1 MSGHDIPIQLLDG
14 GSIDVQHHDQMNAM
28 DTAMNLDD
36 VDVDL
41 FGDSVMVDTALDG
54 LSAPRPM
61 PSKHLRQRLDDLRTH
76 GCHQA
81 IAWSRQ
87 GTIASITKDGR
98 SVEFR
103 FLRCRPEDAGWE
115 LSGPYLYGPAII
127 PMHTTAGPIVHL
139 AWSTATPTPELAV
152 VDAVGRITILSLTI
166 HLNRP
171 FITRKW
177 DADPVDDLHAVVG
190 CYWLPL
196 LNPRQLSVM
205 YGPAVWVQPEDA
217 KTPGDGLYKYESSYT
232 KPTGPNHPNT
242 NKSALVSIT
251 TNGLLR
257 LMFQN
262 SNTRLEETAIELESI
277 TSSDDLITHAA
288 LCNDKNALLIAL
300 ATASKQLRIVKATI
314 SWGNDKPAEK
324 QAHPQNAAITASIS
338 EQHVAVAPLL
348 QHDSN
353 DAVLDDSMSQLSHIE
368 FLPSIP
374 KDKNLQAHHNPV
386 VLTVRSHLPAEGA
399 SLYEQEPTSV
409 IDRWEVV
416 SEQPQTLHPAFAQL
430 NTGNGMTN
438 PNSMTRLRKLDAVVI
453 PKIVVSVQVM
463 YLGKVVCFAFSDG
476 TIQYRDRVTMMELF
490 NEQNVH
496 RVLSPHDV
504 GFQYVNDTPCLQVAF
519 SPTNCSY
526 VQISEDWDIKWNSM
540 RYTLTDAS
548 TALQSAQQSAV
559 MAALTLA
566 LSSAVTTSIN
576 FDDILA
582 LARPYC
588 DNPQFAASWVKD
600 LVNLL
605 KLNFDFSDEGHYDSL
620 VRSPL
625 FQISLSIL
633 NHMGFR
639 GEFRPRPFEGKL
651 SFLILQMRNFIVL
664 VSLSLNAPKSLGI
677 SPLDE
682 AEVVEVLVGCVTW
695 AHTLIGWMVDCLFD
709 LADNPAF
716 ISILKEQK
724 RFPDLANFLRARGD
738 VSLHLLCCSSAR
750 GFIMAACRRLAHLEG
765 MSNRAIRYWEASRL
779 KTENNDGSGG
789 GGKVLPDSL
798 YFAYRK
804 MQRTTSSS
812 LIKVQELNEVLQ
824 GFAQDVRTAYQASLS
839 RRQSG
844 NNQPQQQHPSP
855 QQNKNQPQQQQNAE
869 DQFIKK
875 AQAHC
880 ELDMLLGANPPPCF
894 REVLLKFFTQTL
906 PVFKSHV
913 DPAKLYFANYEVL
926 EIEENPRIL
935 AARKARRKYIDVFT
949 KREIQFPTSSGDA
962 RGGGGGS
969 GGGSAAAAAAAAA
982 AGEGDGKRGGITG
995 AGEGQTPSQ
1004 STLAP
1009 GGGIS
1014 IKIEL
1019 GTGSTPNLKGV
1030 STPAGGGGSGGNAK
1044 TAGGNNAAAV
1054 GANAANGGVG
1064 GGGGGGGGGGNTN
1077 NNGTAENTSNQW
1089 RRCVRCTA
1097 VMEDFPGNHYRAG
1110 FTFVMAQQRKC
1121 MCGAWWA
1128 LVPKSTGEGAP
1139 TEG

>member
-14 GSIDVQHHDQMNAM
+14 GSMDVQHM

-54 LSAPRPM
+54 LSASRPM

-115 LSGPYLYGPAII
+115 LSEPYVYSTAVI

-139 AWSTATPTPELAV
+139 AWSNTHELAV
-152 VDAVGRITILSLTI
+152 VDAVGRITILNLTI
-166 HLNRP
+166 MLNRP

-177 DADPVDDLHAVVG
+177 DGDPVDDLHAVVG
-190 CYWLPL
+190 CYWLPVF
-196 LNPRQLSVM
+196 NPRQFNSL

-217 KTPGDGLYKYESSYT
+217 KALGDGLYKYEVSYT
-232 KPTGPNHPNT
+232 KTTGPHHPNP
-242 NKSALVSIT
+242 NRNALVSIT

-257 LMFQN
+257 LVFLN
-262 SNTRLEETAIELESI
+262 NNGRLEETAIELESI

-288 LCNDKNALLIAL
+288 LCNDRNTLLIAL
-300 ATASKQLRIVKATI
+300 ATASKQLRIVRAMI
-314 SWGNDKPAEK
+314 SWGNDKPSEK
-324 QAHPQNAAITASIS
+324 QAHSQNATLTPSML
-338 EQHVAVAPLL
+338 EHHVAVAPWL

-353 DAVLDDSMSQLSHIE
+353 DPVLDESMSQLSLIE

-374 KDKNLQAHHNPV
+374 KDKNLQAHYNPV
-386 VLTVRSHLPAEGA
+386 VLTVRSHLPVEGA

-430 NTGNGMTN
+430 NTGNSTTN
-438 PNSMTRLRKLDAVVI
+438 PNPMTRLRKLDSVVI

-476 TIQYRDRVTMMELF
+476 TIQYRDRVTMMEMF
-490 NEQNVH
+490 NEHSVH

-504 GFQYVNDTPCLQVAF
+504 GFQYANDTPCLQVAF

-540 RYTLTDAS
+540 RYTLTDPS
-548 TALQSAQQSAV
+548 TALQGAQQSAV
-559 MAALTLA
+559 MAALILA
-566 LSSAVTTSIN
+566 LSSAITASNN

-582 LARPYC
+582 MARPF
-588 DNPQFAASWVKD
+588 NENSHFAATWVRD
-600 LVNLL
+600 TVNIL
-605 KLNFDFSDEGHYDSL
+605 KMNFDFSDEAHHDAL
-620 VRSPL
+620 IRNPFL
-625 FQISLSIL
+625 QMCLSIL
-633 NHMGFR
+633 NHMSFR
-639 GEFRPRPFEGKL
+639 GEFRPRSYEGKL
-651 SFLILQMRNFIVL
+651 SFLILQVRNFIVL

-682 AEVVEVLVGCVTW
+682 SEVVEVLVGCVTW
-695 AHTLIGWMVDCLFD
+695 AHTLMGWMVDCLFD
-709 LADNPAF
+709 LADDPAF
-716 ISILKEQK
+716 MSILNEQK
-724 RFPDLANFLRARGD
+724 RFPDLASFLKARGD

-750 GFIMAACRRLAHLEG
+750 GLITVACRRLAHLEG
-765 MSNRAIRYWEASRL
+765 MSFRAVRYWEANRL
-779 KTENNDGSGG
+779 KTENNDCSGG
-789 GGKVLPDSL
+789 GKALPDSL
-798 YFAYRK
+798 YFAYQK
-804 MQRTTSSS
+804 MQHAAQAC
-812 LIKVQELNEVLQ
+812 LIKVQEFERILQ
-824 GFAQDVRTAYQASLS
+824 GFAQDVRTAYQTSLS

-844 NNQPQQQHPSP
+844 SQQPPQQHPSP
-855 QQNKNQPQQQQNAE
+855 QQNKNQQPQNAE

-913 DPAKLYFANYEVL
+913 DPAKLYFANYEIL
-926 EIEENPRIL
+926 DIEENPRIL

-949 KREIQFPTSSGDA
+949 RREITFPTTSSGDA
-962 RGGGGGS
+962 TRGAGGGGGEEDVKRE
-969 GGGSAAAAAAAAA
+969 G
-982 AGEGDGKRGGITG
+982 AGA
-995 AGEGQTPSQ
+995 AGEGQTPNPN
-1004 STLAP
+1004 TLAP
-1009 GGGIS
+1009 GGGGIS
-1014 IKIEL
+1014 IKVEP
-1019 GTGSTPNLKGV
+1019 GAGSGSTPSLKGGI
-1030 STPAGGGGSGGNAK
+1030 STPAGGGGSGGGNPNKA
-1044 TAGGNNAAAV
+1044 TGNNATGA
-1054 GANAANGGVG
+1054 ANAATNGAGAG
-1064 GGGGGGGGGGNTN
+1064 GGGAN
-1077 NNGTAENTSNQW
+1077 NNNNTATGTENPSNQW
-1089 RRCVRCTA
+1089 RRCVRCTS
-1097 VMEDFPGNHYRAG
+1097 VMEDSPGNHSKAG
-1110 FTFVMAQQRKC
+1110 FTFVLAQQRKC
-1121 MCGAWWA
+1121 SCGAWWA
-1128 LVPKSTGEGAP
+1128 LVPKVTTTGSTGQGSTATEEEG
-1139 TEG
+1139 E

>member
-14 GSIDVQHHDQMNAM
+14 SSMDVQHM

-54 LSAPRPM
+54 LSASRPM

-115 LSGPYLYGPAII
+115 LSEPYVYSTAVI

-139 AWSTATPTPELAV
+139 AWSNTQAPELAV
-152 VDAVGRITILSLTI
+152 VDAVGRITILNLTI
-166 HLNRP
+166 MLNRP

-177 DADPVDDLHAVVG
+177 DADSVDDLRAVVG
-190 CYWLPL
+190 CYWLPVF
-196 LNPRQLSVM
+196 NPRPFNAL
-205 YGPAVWVQPEDA
+205 YGSAVWVQPEDA
-217 KTPGDGLYKYESSYT
+217 KALGDGLYKYEVSYAMT
-232 KPTGPNHPNT
+232 TGPHHPNT
-242 NKSALVSIT
+242 NRNALISIT

-257 LMFQN
+257 LVFQN
-262 SNTRLEETAIELESI
+262 NNGRVEETAIELESI

-288 LCNDKNALLIAL
+288 LCNDRNTLLIAL
-300 ATASKQLRIVKATI
+300 ATASKQLRIVTAMI
-314 SWGNDKPAEK
+314 SWGNDKASEK
-324 QAHPQNAAITASIS
+324 QSHPQNANLTPSLL
-338 EQHVAVAPLL
+338 EHHVAVAPWL

-353 DAVLDDSMSQLSHIE
+353 DPVLDESMSQLSHIE

-374 KDKNLQAHHNPV
+374 KDKNLQAHYNPV

-430 NTGNGMTN
+430 NTGNITTN
-438 PNSMTRLRKLDAVVI
+438 PNPMTRLRKLDSVVI

-476 TIQYRDRVTMMELF
+476 TIQYRDRVTMMEMF
-490 NEQNVH
+490 NEHIVH

-504 GFQYVNDTPCLQVAF
+504 GFQYTNDTPCLQVAF

-526 VQISEDWDIKWNSM
+526 VQISDDWDIKWNSM
-540 RYTLTDAS
+540 RYTLADPS
-548 TALQSAQQSAV
+548 TALQDAQQSAV
-559 MAALTLA
+559 MAALILA
-566 LSSAVTTSIN
+566 LSSTVTASNN

-582 LARPYC
+582 MARPFNE
-588 DNPQFAASWVKD
+588 NPQFAASWVRGT
-600 LVNLL
+600 VNLL
-605 KLNFDFSDEGHYDSL
+605 KMNFDFSDEALNDSL
-620 VRSPL
+620 IRNPFL
-625 FQISLSIL
+625 QMCLSIL
-633 NHMGFR
+633 SHMSFR
-639 GEFRPRPFEGKL
+639 GEFRPRSYEGKL
-651 SFLILQMRNFIVL
+651 SFLILQVRNFIVL
-664 VSLSLNAPKSLGI
+664 VSLSLNAPKSLGT

-682 AEVVEVLVGCVTW
+682 SEVVEVLVGCVTW
-695 AHTLIGWMVDCLFD
+695 AHTLMGWVVDCLFD
-709 LADNPAF
+709 LADDPAF
-716 ISILKEQK
+716 MSILNEQK
-724 RFPDLANFLRARGD
+724 RFPDLANFLKARGD

-750 GFIMAACRRLAHLEG
+750 GLITAACRRLAHLEG
-765 MSNRAIRYWEASRL
+765 MSFRAVRYWEASRL

-789 GGKVLPDSL
+789 GKVLPDSL
-798 YFAYRK
+798 YFAYQK
-804 MQRTTSSS
+804 MQHSAQAC
-812 LIKVQELNEVLQ
+812 LIKVQEFEKILQ
-824 GFAQDVRTAYQASLS
+824 GFAQDVRTAYQTSLS

-844 NNQPQQQHPSP
+844 SQQPPQQHPSP
-855 QQNKNQPQQQQNAE
+855 QQNKNQQPQNAE

-906 PVFKSHV
+906 PVLKSHV
-913 DPAKLYFANYEVL
+913 DPAKLYFANYEIL
-926 EIEENPRIL
+926 DIEENPRIL

-949 KREIQFPTSSGDA
+949 RREITFPTTSSGDA
-962 RGGGGGS
+962 ARGGGGS
-969 GGGSAAAAAAAAA
+969 GGVG
-982 AGEGDGKRGGITG
+982 GEEDVKRGGAVG
-995 AGEGQTPSQ
+995 AGEGQTPNQ
-1004 STLAP
+1004 NTLALG

-1019 GTGSTPNLKGV
+1019 GAAGSTPNLKGGI
-1030 STPAGGGGSGGNAK
+1030 STPGG
-1044 TAGGNNAAAV
+1044 
-1054 GANAANGGVG
+1054 
-1064 GGGGGGGGGGNTN
+1064 
-1077 NNGTAENTSNQW
+1077 
-1089 RRCVRCTA
+1089 R
-1097 VMEDFPGNHYRAG
+1097 
-1110 FTFVMAQQRKC
+1110 
-1121 MCGAWWA
+1121 WW
-1128 LVPKSTGEGAP
+1128 
-1139 TEG
+1139 